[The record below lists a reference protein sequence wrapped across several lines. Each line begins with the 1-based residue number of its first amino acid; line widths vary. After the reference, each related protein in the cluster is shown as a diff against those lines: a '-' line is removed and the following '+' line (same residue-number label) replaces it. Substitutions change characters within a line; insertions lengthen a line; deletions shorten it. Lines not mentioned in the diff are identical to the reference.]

1 MGAPTTRCISYGVR
15 NIRFNLRQIIP
26 VVILSC
32 AAAHDQL
39 PPLLSQYAPLSV
51 ARQSSFGMNLIEL
64 EVRRLVTTLP
74 YFGVFDH
81 IAYRVDGH
89 VVTLSGYVVN
99 PSLRHD
105 AHEVVETIDGV
116 YHVNNEIRLLTVSPA
131 ENETRRAAFVAI
143 YADPRMRPYTLVS
156 GGTIHIVVESNRVT
170 LEGDVS
176 SDDDRRRAAA
186 LAATAPGVV
195 VVNHLTVSH

>member
-1 MGAPTTRCISYGVR
+1 MR
-15 NIRFNLRQIIP
+15 NMRLNLRQIAT

-32 AAAHDQL
+32 GAAHAQF

-51 ARQSSFGMNLIEL
+51 VRQSSLDMSPVEL
-64 EVRRLVTTLP
+64 EVRHLVKTLP

-89 VVTLSGYVVN
+89 VVTLFGHVLH
-99 PSLRHD
+99 PPLRHD
-105 AHEVVETIDGV
+105 AKEVVESIDGI
-116 YHVNNEIRLLTVSPA
+116 YHVDNQIQILTVSPA
-131 ENETRRAAFVAI
+131 ENQTRKAVFVAV
-143 YADPRMRPYTLVS
+143 YSDPRMRPYTRVS
-156 GGTIHIVVESNRVT
+156 EGTIHIVVVGNRVT
-170 LEGDVS
+170 LEGEVS

-186 LAATAPGVV
+186 LAATAQGVV